1 MLNYGVTNLWADRRL
16 FLTSLFAAAVVPLFL
31 FVPAVLNVVQL
42 LSDSFSAVAFAAVSV
57 AAFFY
62 RLFWAGFSFLIPA
75 GLSEDF
81 LLLPYRSD
89 CAEVRF
95 YKHLYF
101 PLLFSGLKVQRLY
114 YNKIFPL
121 FLCPQF

>member
-1 MLNYGVTNLWADRRL
+1 MPNYGVTNLWADRRL

-57 AAFFY
+57 AAFFIY
-62 RLFWAGFSFLIPA
+62 PFCAGFSFLVPA
-75 GLSEDF
+75 RLSEDF
-81 LLLPYRSD
+81 HLLPFRSN
-89 CAEVRF
+89 CAGVRF
-95 YKHLYF
+95 YMHLYF
-101 PLLFSGLKVQRLY
+101 PPLFSGLKVQRLY